1 MEAAA
6 AVPARPSLRGLL
18 PRLTPR
24 RLLALLR
31 ARILLRGCQLGRRIY
46 ANGPVL
52 VENEGTIVLGDR
64 TFFVG
69 GIVPAELRTGPGGRI
84 EIGQDTGIGY
94 GVSVEAHGAVT
105 IGRRSMLASFVRVC
119 DLGRDGVRP
128 VTIGDDVWLAHAV
141 IVEPGVT
148 IGDGSVV
155 AAGSVV
161 TRDVP
166 PHHLASGNPAR
177 SIRLDVA
184 SPPARAAA
192 APTAEPSGAG
202 AHAAG

>member
-1 MEAAA
+1 MAATA
-6 AVPARPSLRGLL
+6 TATASSLLTLL
-18 PRLTPR
+18 PRLGPR

-31 ARILLRGCQLGRRIY
+31 ARIQLRGCQLGRRIY
-46 ANGPVL
+46 AHGSVL
-52 VENEGTIVLGDR
+52 VSNEGTIVLGDR

-69 GIVPAELRTGPGGRI
+69 GIVPAELRTGPDGRI
-84 EIGQDTGIGY
+84 EIGHDTGLGY
-94 GVSVEAHGAVT
+94 GVSLEAHGSVT
-105 IGRRSMLASFVRVC
+105 IGRRSMLASFVRIC

-166 PHHLASGNPAR
+166 PGHLASGNPAR

-184 SPPARAAA
+184 SPPARTPE
-192 APTAEPSGAG
+192 APRAG
-202 AHAAG
+202 IDAAG